1 MSRRSAEGKPM
12 NMLRFPE
19 RKIGIAQGDSH
30 SLISHNGQTAAP
42 TIQDAL
48 SRLRAENEELRA
60 KAIDLVLQIQTLREN
75 NQSA

>member
-19 RKIGIAQGDSH
+19 RKIGIAQGDSR
-30 SLISHNGQTAAP
+30 SLVSHNGQTATP

-48 SRLRAENEELRA
+48 ARLRAENEELRA